1 MSVPGPQAEK
11 AWGSQLKFCCLLS
24 HQSREG
30 LSGTNAAPGGSSV
43 AADVVLTLQVRP
55 SREAQ
60 TVARITARS
69 APVAPKLQHSLRKA
83 APAQIPVQA
92 CVAHW

>member
-11 AWGSQLKFCCLLS
+11 AWGSQLKFCCLLC

-43 AADVVLTLQVRP
+43 AADVVLRLRVRP

-60 TVARITARS
+60 WRESQPRV
-69 APVAPKLQHSLRKA
+69 LQLPQNSSIA
-83 APAQIPVQA
+83 
-92 CVAHW
+92 

>member
-11 AWGSQLKFCCLLS
+11 AWGSQLKFCCLLC

-30 LSGTNAAPGGSSV
+30 LSGTNAAPGGSSL
-43 AADVVLTLQVRP
+43 AARVVLRLWVRP

-60 TVARITARS
+60 WRESQPRVLQLSQNSRIA
-69 APVAPKLQHSLRKA
+69 
-83 APAQIPVQA
+83 
-92 CVAHW
+92 

>member
-11 AWGSQLKFCCLLS
+11 AWGSQLKFCCLLC

-43 AADVVLTLQVRP
+43 AARVVLRLRVRP

-60 TVARITARS
+60 WRESQPRV
-69 APVAPKLQHSLRKA
+69 LQLPQNSSIA
-83 APAQIPVQA
+83 
-92 CVAHW
+92 